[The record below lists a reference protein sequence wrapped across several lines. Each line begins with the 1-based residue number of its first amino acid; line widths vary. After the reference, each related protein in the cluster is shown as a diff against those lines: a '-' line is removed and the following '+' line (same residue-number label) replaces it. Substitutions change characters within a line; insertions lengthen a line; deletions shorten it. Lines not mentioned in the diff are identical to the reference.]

1 MAIING
7 SDLLVYKKNPAGAD
21 NNVKQRV
28 QLTFNGSSDTEV
40 VTNLNTSGDDLTL
53 GNLINAVTGGN
64 ISDVGMNLTDGN
76 LFTLYDKIRSTFN
89 GSSHYITVG
98 TTFNNATQFD
108 AGSKTLVIEYN
119 FAGDVDGLF
128 TITPIGSVTIA
139 DGTIDFAVIQE
150 GKTNSTFDPVAFST
164 NATIS
169 ITRDLRDITNKDSGG
184 VSESLPGQKSFE
196 ITVDALEDLTADYE
210 LQSKIDELLAGTE
223 VDIRF
228 SQRITSGD
236 DVCLQGT
243 ALVSSIT
250 ANAGVEENLTYSAT
264 FTGTG
269 SFEISAI

>member
-28 QLTFNGSSDTEV
+28 QLTFNGSSGDTV
-40 VTNLNTSGDDLTL
+40 VQNLLGSNDFNIVNLVNNDGTPKSNIGVNLPDGTL
-53 GNLINAVTGGN
+53 F
-64 ISDVGMNLTDGN
+64 S
-76 LFTLYDKIRSTFN
+76 LYDKIRAAFVGASDHYTIIGSTFT
-89 GSSHYITVG
+89 SS
-98 TTFNNATQFD
+98 NFD
-108 AGSKTLVIEYN
+108 AGSKTLVIEYD

-128 TITPIGSVTIA
+128 GISTLGTVTIT

-269 SFEISAI
+269 SFEMSTI